1 MPLEDYIRKRDFSQ
15 TPEPKAVVRKKN
27 GALRFVVQRHE
38 ARRLHYDLRLEMEGV
53 LKSWAVP
60 KGPSMN
66 PGDKRLSIHTEDHPL
81 DYLTFEGDI
90 PKGNYGA
97 GKMTIWDTGTYQA
110 AEGYKGDLEDQLAE
124 GNLKIEFFGKKLQ
137 GVFALVRTQRG
148 DKNDQW
154 LLIKKEDDYATQLSY
169 DAEDLVEGVEKGFEL
184 DSKQMVRPMLAAKA
198 STIFSKPDWIYEIKW
213 DGYRML
219 ANIRKGKVHLYSR
232 NGITYNHKFVT
243 LYENLQAVPF
253 DAILD
258 GEVVVLNEDGVPE
271 FQKLQNYA
279 ESTEGELRYYVF
291 DILYLNGHDM
301 TQLPLIERKS
311 LIEEVIEGIP
321 LVYYCDHV
329 AAMGNTFYE
338 QVIAAGLE
346 GVIAKKANSPYIIG
360 SRTENWLKIKSME
373 SQEVI
378 ICGYTESDGQI
389 FGSLILGL
397 YKDQQLTY
405 VGNCGSGFNDALQK
419 ELMQLFK
426 AYHQEKNPFGKRIN
440 LKGRKPTWLSP
451 ELICE
456 VKFSEWTTSGSMRH
470 PVFKGMRSDK
480 IPREISKEAETPIPD
495 PDKKTAASSDSL
507 EVNGF
512 AVPISNLDK
521 IYWPDSGITKFQL
534 IDYYLNM
541 AEYILP
547 FLIDRPQNLHRHP
560 EGIHKEGFYQ
570 KDTAG
575 IFPHWIDTV
584 KVFSKSNE
592 KDIEYLLCQHEAT
605 LLYMANL
612 GCIEINPWNSTIEH
626 LDHPDYSVI
635 DIDPSDKNTF
645 EEVIEVAQVIYS
657 ILKEAKISGYCKTS
671 GSSGLHVYL
680 PLEAKYTYDEA
691 RDFTKLLCFLVQEQ
705 LPGLTSMER
714 KVDKRKGKIYLD
726 FLQNRKGQTLAAPY
740 CARPK
745 PGATVSAPLE
755 WEEVKSGLDMHDFNI
770 FTMVDRVKEK
780 PNLFKGVL
788 QKGINI
794 EKVIEQLEG

>member
-1 MPLEDYIRKRDFSQ
+1 MPLEDYIRKRDFTH
-15 TPEPKAVVRKKN
+15 TPEPKAVVRKKK
-27 GALRFVVQRHE
+27 GALRFVIQRHR
-38 ARRLHYDLRLEMEGV
+38 ARRLHYDLRLEMDGV

-81 DYLTFEGDI
+81 DYLTFEGEI

-97 GKMTIWDTGTYQA
+97 GKMTIWDTGTYQGA
-110 AEGYKGDLEDQLAE
+110 GGYKRDLEKQLAE
-124 GNLKIEFFGKKLQ
+124 GDLKIEFFGKKLQ

-169 DAEDLVEGVEKGFEL
+169 DAEAFVEGEEISFEL
-184 DSKQMVRPMLAAKA
+184 DTKQMVRPMLATKA

-219 ANIRKGKVHLYSR
+219 ANIKKGKVHLYSR
-232 NGITYNHKFVT
+232 NGITYNHKFLT
-243 LYENLQAVPF
+243 LYENLKAVPF
-253 DAILD
+253 EAILD
-258 GEVVVLNEDGVPE
+258 GEVVALNEDGVPE
-271 FQKLQNYA
+271 FQKLQNYG

-291 DILYLNGHDM
+291 DLLYLNGHDM
-301 TQLPLIERKS
+301 THLPLIERKS
-311 LIEEVIEGIP
+311 LIEEVIEDIP
-321 LVYYCDHV
+321 QVYYCDHV
-329 AAMGNTFYE
+329 ASMGNNFYE

-346 GVIAKKANSPYIIG
+346 GVIAKKADSSYIIG
-360 SRTENWLKIKSME
+360 SRSENWLKIKSME

-378 ICGYTESDGQI
+378 ICGYTDSDGQI
-389 FGSLILGL
+389 FGSLILAL
-397 YKDQQLTY
+397 YKDEQLTY

-419 ELMQLFK
+419 ELIQLFE
-426 AYHQEKNPFGKRIN
+426 AYRAEKNPFGKRIN
-440 LKGRKPTWLSP
+440 LKGRKPHWLSP

-480 IPREISKEAETPIPD
+480 IPREISKETETGAPAR
-495 PDKKTAASSDSL
+495 DKKTTVSTDSL

-521 IYWPDSGITKFQL
+521 VYWPASGTTKYQL
-534 IDYYLNM
+534 IDYYLKM

-547 FLIDRPQNLHRHP
+547 FLKDRPQNLHRHP
-560 EGIHKEGFYQ
+560 EGIHSEGFYQ

-612 GCIEINPWNSTIEH
+612 GCIEINPWNSAIEH

-635 DIDPSDKNTF
+635 DIDSSDKNTF
-645 EEVIEVAQVIYS
+645 EEVIEVAQVTHS

-691 RDFTKLLCFLVQEQ
+691 RDFTKLLCFMVQEQ

-726 FLQNRKGQTLAAPY
+726 YLQNRKGQTLAAPY
-740 CARPK
+740 CVRPK

-755 WEEVKSGLDMHDFNI
+755 WKEVKSGLDMHDFNI

-780 PNLFKGVL
+780 PKLFKEVL
-788 QKGINI
+788 DKGINI
-794 EKVIEQLEG
+794 EKVIEQLGG